1 MLARKS
7 DGTGRNRE
15 LQFESRRSARLILPL
30 LPNRPAAPPVRQN
43 GGLGGRRNRSGLAV
57 RSRPDP
63 EAQDQKAVKFG
74 DAFKKKPRSPRPKT
88 GRQVFSTSPPGGFD
102 FASFDSPGEFDFASF
117 DSPGE
122 FDFAS
127 FHSFFSPTSPDIS
140 RNETVPP

>member
-1 MLARKS
+1 
-7 DGTGRNRE
+7 
-15 LQFESRRSARLILPL
+15 
-30 LPNRPAAPPVRQN
+30 
-43 GGLGGRRNRSGLAV
+43 LAV

-127 FHSFFSPTSPDIS
+127 FDSPGEFDFASFDSFFSPTSPDIS